1 MNNIK
6 DYRENELKQYV
17 IATSLLFLLLHGFID
32 FSNPQNI
39 DYIKGIVSFIGTSI
53 LTSVIYIFTLVIDG
67 VMDDKLKNVI
77 VNLCLMKLPGE
88 YIFTEIKAK
97 NKDIRFTTEEALQR
111 FSAIYSNIPTNARE
125 KRIYENSQ
133 WYKIYSKY
141 REKPVIFISN
151 RNYLLMRDMYISTF
165 VILMLYIMASFLL
178 KWFSIETS
186 YIVYLLTALILT
198 NIATHIKA
206 KRFAYNVI
214 ALEIADKRE
223 EK

>member
-17 IATSLLFLLLHGFID
+17 VATSLLFLLLHGFID

-77 VNLCLMKLPGE
+77 VNLWFMKLPGE

-111 FSAIYSNIPTNARE
+111 FSAIYSNIPTNDRK

-133 WYKIYSKY
+133 WYKIYSKH
-141 REKPVIFISN
+141 RENPVIFISN

-178 KWFSIETS
+178 KSS
-186 YIVYLLTALILT
+186 RLT
-198 NIATHIKA
+198 
-206 KRFAYNVI
+206 
-214 ALEIADKRE
+214 
-223 EK
+223 

>member
-17 IATSLLFLLLHGFID
+17 VATSLLFLLLHGFID

-77 VNLCLMKLPGE
+77 VNLWFMKLPGE

-111 FSAIYSNIPTNARE
+111 FSAIYSNIPTNDRK

-133 WYKIYSKY
+133 WYKIYSKH
-141 REKPVIFISN
+141 RENPVIFISN

-165 VILMLYIMASFLL
+165 VILMLYICLL
-178 KWFSIETS
+178 YTS
-186 YIVYLLTALILT
+186 QIPT
-198 NIATHIKA
+198 NGSVVDMVH
-206 KRFAYNVI
+206 
-214 ALEIADKRE
+214 
-223 EK
+223 

>member
-1 MNNIK
+1 
-6 DYRENELKQYV
+6 
-17 IATSLLFLLLHGFID
+17 
-32 FSNPQNI
+32 
-39 DYIKGIVSFIGTSI
+39 
-53 LTSVIYIFTLVIDG
+53 
-67 VMDDKLKNVI
+67 MDDKLKNVI

-151 RNYLLMRDMYISTF
+151 RNYLLMRDIYVCYTNVVYNGKFFAEMVFYRNFVYSVSTNCF
-165 VILMLYIMASFLL
+165 
-178 KWFSIETS
+178 
-186 YIVYLLTALILT
+186 
-198 NIATHIKA
+198 NIDQHSNT
-206 KRFAYNVI
+206 Y
-214 ALEIADKRE
+214 
-223 EK
+223 